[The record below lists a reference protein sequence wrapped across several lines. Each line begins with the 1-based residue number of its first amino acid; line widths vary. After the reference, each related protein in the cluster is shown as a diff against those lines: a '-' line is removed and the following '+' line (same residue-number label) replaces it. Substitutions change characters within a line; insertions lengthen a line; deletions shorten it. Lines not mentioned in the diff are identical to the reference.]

1 MFPCSGILYLC
12 FKSLGLDITSVL
24 LNPFKMAATYPFL
37 WFLFLSK
44 NPTNSWFPRDTL
56 WIENVWSIPTGFAF
70 ELETYSN
77 WILSISISKIYLR
90 SCSNLL
96 IGINPRSLP
105 PRNELILSTRAPSWT
120 IYNPTKNEGFEW
132 NRTND
137 VEPRAP
143 SFLYKYK
150 IADVKIHNGSVLQVA
165 RCFLPHRFKRSFTI
179 TFL

>member
-1 MFPCSGILYLC
+1 MILQSDPVIETIETIKMVFPCSGILYLC

-37 WFLFLSK
+37 WFIFLSK
-44 NPTNSWFPRDTL
+44 NPTDSWFPRDTL

-120 IYNPTKNEGFEW
+120 IYNPTKNKK
-132 NRTND
+132 RRVR
-137 VEPRAP
+137 VEQNKRCRAK
-143 SFLYKYK
+143 S
-150 IADVKIHNGSVLQVA
+150 
-165 RCFLPHRFKRSFTI
+165 
-179 TFL
+179 TFIPI